1 MGVADG
7 LSRPCKENPEI
18 AQTLELYERSRHIY
32 QEALRAMGR
41 ERTLMFESRNS
52 ADVTI
57 EGGRYSRYRASK
69 GGF

>member
-7 LSRPCKENPEI
+7 LSRLCRENPEI
-18 AQTLELYERSRHIY
+18 AQMLELYERSQHIY
-32 QEALRAMGR
+32 QEARRAMGR

-57 EGGRYSRYRASK
+57 GCGRYSHYRASK
-69 GGF
+69 DGF